1 MSSAQS
7 QVESYVR
14 PERIPER
21 LKRLAPGTVLSHSG
35 LEFECDGYLEDSEWG
50 VFDLTH
56 RVYVHHTY
64 DNFIPLISS
73 KDVSILVT
81 RFGKLP
87 LFFQV
92 MTTRIARGLYY
103 QSFSVFGIL
112 YCHQIVR
119 LRQEG
124 EKTRVNIDWYLV
136 SHWLFKFLHVPF
148 NWRLRKLQL
157 IQYGEDAP
165 LRERRLELRKR
176 GLTFVTDSPDFLN
189 ANDLGDHVILPPQT
203 WPLRAKLPKMA
214 VGQTT
219 HVQVGPFELLLRRD
233 ADGLMA
239 WPGLCPHEGAKLEA
253 SHVCD
258 DQLFCPWHGRKFR
271 PAKLRPGGDG
281 LLRYLGLTIRW
292 HDDELV
298 ATPEERSAAPLRPLQ
313 SAS

>member
-1 MSSAQS
+1 MSNAQS
-7 QVESYVR
+7 QVENYVR

-21 LKRLAPGTVLSHSG
+21 LKRLAPGAVVSHSG

-73 KDVSILVT
+73 KDISILIT
-81 RFGKLP
+81 RFGRLP

-92 MTTRIARGLYY
+92 MTARLQRGLYY

-119 LRQEG
+119 LKQEG

-136 SHWLFKFLHVPF
+136 SHWLLKFLHAPF

-165 LRERRLELRKR
+165 LRERRLELRRR

-189 ANDLGDHVILPPQT
+189 ANDLGDHVRLPQQT
-203 WPLRAKLPKMA
+203 WPLRAKLPS
-214 VGQTT
+214 VGIGETT
-219 HVQVGPFELLLRRD
+219 QVQLGPFELLLRRES
-233 ADGLMA
+233 DGLLV

-253 SHVCD
+253 GHLSG
-258 DQLFCPWHGRKFR
+258 DQLSCPWHGRTFR
-271 PAKLRPGGDG
+271 CAKLRPGGDG
-281 LLRYLGLTIRW
+281 TLRYLGLAIRW
-292 HDDELV
+292 QNDELV
-298 ATPEERSAAPLRPLQ
+298 AVPEERTASAPRPLQ
-313 SAS
+313 SAV